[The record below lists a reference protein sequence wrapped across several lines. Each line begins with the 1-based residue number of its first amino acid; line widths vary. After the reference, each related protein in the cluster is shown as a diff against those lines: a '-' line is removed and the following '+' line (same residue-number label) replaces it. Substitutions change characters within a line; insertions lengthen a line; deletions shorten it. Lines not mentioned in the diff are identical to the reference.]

1 MPFTR
6 LKHWAHFYF
15 LFHFF
20 LCLRNPNET
29 SLSYIIERS
38 KWKTE
43 SAGFKNQNMVCV
55 YATKFCI
62 QVIMH
67 HELQTHQEEL
77 MKKLCG
83 FLLAGILLAAPANAQ
98 MSVSVTLDSY
108 TGYIWRGYVIG
119 ADDRIVAQPGIEVGF
134 GETGLT
140 VGGWGSW
147 FVQDRI
153 NDRNPDAQTQNVDEL
168 DFYADYSRS
177 LSEDMGLGISIG
189 YIQYVFPSASED
201 SNLSQEAY
209 IGISLDNAISP
220 AVTFYYDFGL
230 VEAWYVSLST
240 GYDIP
245 LGSEDGQ
252 VLSIG
257 ASVAMSNYEDKT
269 GFNDVTVTA
278 SLSCNACS
286 IAIAPTIGFS
296 YADTKINPDN
306 RTIWGGVSIGFS
318 R

>member
-1 MPFTR
+1 
-6 LKHWAHFYF
+6 
-15 LFHFF
+15 
-20 LCLRNPNET
+20 
-29 SLSYIIERS
+29 
-38 KWKTE
+38 
-43 SAGFKNQNMVCV
+43 
-55 YATKFCI
+55 
-62 QVIMH
+62 
-67 HELQTHQEEL
+67 

-83 FLLAGILLAAPANAQ
+83 NGVQLLSPFILLAGILLVVTPANAQ
-98 MSVSVTLDSY
+98 MSVSTTLDSY

-153 NDRNPDAQTQNVDEL
+153 DDRNPNEQTQNVDEL
-168 DFYADYSRS
+168 DFYIDYSRS
-177 LSEDMGLGISIG
+177 LSEDSGLGISIG

-201 SNLSQEAY
+201 ANHSEEAY
-209 IGISLDNAISP
+209 IGISLDSTLSP
-220 AVTFYYDFGL
+220 ALTFYYDFGL
-230 VEAWYVSLST
+230 AEAWYVSLSG

-252 VLSIG
+252 VLSLG
-257 ASVAMSNYEDKT
+257 ASVAMSNYGDTT

-278 SLSCNACS
+278 SLSCSACS
-286 IAIAPTIGFS
+286 ISIAPTIGFS

-306 RTIWGGVSIGFS
+306 RTFWGGVSIGFS